1 MRRGPSSSSPLSPS
15 PTRPLTRSS
24 LQAERRLR
32 FLTQQI
38 AAQDIHIRPYEETLA
53 LLAGRSGPQALDEL
67 DARLSESEQRVVAMN
82 TSYENL
88 EKRALELEEARQVLR
103 ETDAF
108 FAEAKSRSGEIR
120 TSFEEQD
127 APLLGDVEANVAAAE
142 SGFGGFELE
151 FVPLLPLFPSS
162 YSPSFPV
169 GSSPVP
175 STVLAWAPLSVFSGA
190 SSVVTST

>member
-1 MRRGPSSSSPLSPS
+1 
-15 PTRPLTRSS
+15 
-24 LQAERRLR
+24 
-32 FLTQQI
+32 
-38 AAQDIHIRPYEETLA
+38 
-53 LLAGRSGPQALDEL
+53 
-67 DARLSESEQRVVAMN
+67 LSESEQRVVAMN

-151 FVPLLPLFPSS
+151 CVFSFLA
-162 YSPSFPV
+162 SPSFETDDPRLL
-169 GSSPVP
+169 GSLPVP
-175 STVLAWAPLSVFSGA
+175 SIALVWVPSSESSGVFFA
-190 SSVVTST
+190 ATFT